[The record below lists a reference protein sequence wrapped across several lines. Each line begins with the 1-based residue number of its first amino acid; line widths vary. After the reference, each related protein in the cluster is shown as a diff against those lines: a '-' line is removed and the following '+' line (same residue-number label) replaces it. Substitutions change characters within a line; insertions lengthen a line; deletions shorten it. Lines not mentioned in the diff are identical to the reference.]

1 MIAFIH
7 EDQIHNLIFPL
18 SFDYLGCVPKGD
30 SFVIKGDPKSKRF
43 GLTIWRTRYKKPF
56 IELFA
61 ES

>member
-7 EDQIHNLIFPL
+7 EDLIQNLIFHWVWII
-18 SFDYLGCVPKGD
+18 LGSVPKGD
-30 SFVIKGDPKSKRF
+30 YLVIKGDPKSKRF

-56 IELFA
+56 TELFA